1 MEKILCVIIT
11 VLIAIGLISIVF
23 KWASSKLKKI
33 NDDFNKIINSESYK
47 LEFISIINKII
58 NEEEEDLKTDGDDY
72 YNTLRF
78 DEFYDLVLDR
88 SINEIVDFIFKELH
102 INNLT
107 ISNLYSDKDVDNIVN
122 KISIYVKDLFK
133 TTGYEEVLRNTYNR
147 AISFLNSETLEYL
160 SEKNKK
166 ETDLTKSIEDFY
178 V

>member
-1 MEKILCVIIT
+1 M
-11 VLIAIGLISIVF
+11 
-23 KWASSKLKKI
+23 
-33 NDDFNKIINSESYK
+33 
-47 LEFISIINKII
+47 
-58 NEEEEDLKTDGDDY
+58 
-72 YNTLRF
+72 
-78 DEFYDLVLDR
+78 
-88 SINEIVDFIFKELH
+88 
-102 INNLT
+102 T